1 MKNENKHLGWYSL
14 LILFVLTTGVSYL
27 YIIAGKVVLALVGLP
42 GLFTYWL
49 WYKTFYEARVDY
61 LAILPAYLITVAGF
75 AFHVLEE
82 FLGGYSLA
90 ISRIFNFAWT
100 TQLFTLTILVISS
113 ALILVSVGLFYKKPL
128 AGFIATLFI
137 MTRFAELALFVFPLL
152 SPAIEPDVLGFAS
165 TFINGVWV
173 ENMPTYYFKVTGSYY
188 FPGMYSVLLP
198 LIPAVIFAKKLL
210 HSRPS
215 SN

>member
-1 MKNENKHLGWYSL
+1 MKNENKHLGWHSL
-14 LILFVLTTGVSYL
+14 LILFVLTIGVGYL

-49 WYKTFYEARVDY
+49 WYKKFYKGRVDY

-75 AFHVLEE
+75 VFHVIEE
-82 FLGGYSLA
+82 LFGGYSLA
-90 ISRIFNFAWT
+90 ISRIFNFSWT
-100 TQLFTLTILVISS
+100 TQLFSLTILLISS
-113 ALILVSVGLFYKKPL
+113 ILILVSVGLFYKKPL

-152 SPAIEPDVLGFAS
+152 SPAIKPEVSGLAS

-173 ENMPTYYFKVTGSYY
+173 ENMPTYYLKVTGSYY

-198 LIPAVIFAKKLL
+198 LIPAIFFVKKLL
-210 HSRPS
+210 QSRPS
-215 SN
+215 